1 MDDHRLDSLPAGSG
15 ARRSG
20 GSNKDVIIEGR
31 LNEDDVVWVLTK
43 ERGWR
48 LGHIQPTKLQRE
60 KIVGRGRGKRG
71 GNTTVVEEREEEEEE
86 EEEEKKEEAS
96 IPTTILSI
104 EHVAVHL
111 LTTDPRRKKEKHM
124 LHVRKYD
131 QLRRVHPNLLSN
143 RQTLVSPRYIVTLL
157 AADSH
162 GARTDISE
170 ELASDAC
177 LSLGDLARS
186 SERRMMLLQINNI
199 IQTIVATLQ
208 SFNTDRNVQHSCIL
222 ALGNLAQAD
231 TETIKMFKNAQ
242 TKEMIANAMEI
253 LPHSSDIVSASCVA
267 FGNIA
272 AAEHVFPGFAT
283 TKIKVSVK
291 AVELALKGMKEHDQ
305 VALVQTRCAF
315 AIGAICRSSA
325 SLQRS
330 ATDIMGVDTLLSAMM
345 NHPNDSNVQWRLAF
359 AITNVLSLNPIGR
372 KTFGERSVVLLLAN
386 AKKFFNDKR
395 IQLWT
400 CRALYQL
407 IMKNNK
413 NRDVALA
420 SDGITIVLE
429 IQKLYASDQEIA
441 MASERVIDLLWEF

>member
-60 KIVGRGRGKRG
+60 KIVGGKQG
-71 GNTTVVEEREEEEEE
+71 GNTTVVEEREEEE

-186 SERRMMLLQINNI
+186 SERRIMLLQINNI

-231 TETIKMFKNAQ
+231 TETIKMFKKC
-242 TKEMIANAMEI
+242 T
-253 LPHSSDIVSASCVA
+253 
-267 FGNIA
+267 
-272 AAEHVFPGFAT
+272 
-283 TKIKVSVK
+283 
-291 AVELALKGMKEHDQ
+291 
-305 VALVQTRCAF
+305 
-315 AIGAICRSSA
+315 
-325 SLQRS
+325 
-330 ATDIMGVDTLLSAMM
+330 
-345 NHPNDSNVQWRLAF
+345 
-359 AITNVLSLNPIGR
+359 
-372 KTFGERSVVLLLAN
+372 
-386 AKKFFNDKR
+386 DKR
-395 IQLWT
+395 ND
-400 CRALYQL
+400 C
-407 IMKNNK
+407 
-413 NRDVALA
+413 
-420 SDGITIVLE
+420 
-429 IQKLYASDQEIA
+429 
-441 MASERVIDLLWEF
+441 